1 MPKGD
6 LEKGKKSAT
15 KINVD
20 GLTPNSQ
27 NGFSMALSSMDVKA
41 WASREA
47 DHVKRLDAYFGKR
60 TKPITTAW

>member
-47 DHVKRLDAYFGKR
+47 DHVKRLDAFIEKWNS
-60 TKPITTAW
+60 PITIAR